1 MLYEFLKLSIS
12 QMDETIRK
20 SFEWMDFGK
29 AERIP
34 ELLMKTYKEMS
45 KKRGK
50 VEVEH

>member
-1 MLYEFLKLSIS
+1 MH
-12 QMDETIRK
+12 ETIRK

-29 AERIP
+29 TERIP